1 MMRSTLTAMIAAVA
15 ITMAFTFSGGTAS
28 ATSVPAVQG
37 TPLDQSAM
45 AAGEAAVRIE
55 PAGYHRRYYGPRYR
69 YPRYGYPHYYRGY
82 YYPRMWWGVPG
93 PVYVPPRPVYGGHCA
108 RWSNRCA
115 SRWGYRNRD
124 YWGCM
129 RYHGC

>member
-1 MMRSTLTAMIAAVA
+1 MTRLTLVALLSGFVMAMTLTA
-15 ITMAFTFSGGTAS
+15 SGGPASSAPAAIAS
-28 ATSVPAVQG
+28 AAAMSPVPAGV
-37 TPLDQSAM
+37 T
-45 AAGEAAVRIE
+45 IT
-55 PAGYHRRYYGPRYR
+55 PAGYHRPYYGPRYR

-82 YYPRMWWGVPG
+82 YYPRIWWGAPG
-93 PVYVPPRPVYGGHCA
+93 PVYMPPPGYGGYCA

-124 YWGCM
+124 YRGCM